1 MADRVSR
8 PPCYRCVDAGVTC
21 VPGTGRF
28 RSCERCRVK
37 RGKCS
42 VDPPEEAEG
51 SGAVTRREMEEMLDA
66 AAERAAVMV
75 VDMVS
80 ERFDQIS
87 TELASLREL
96 VDGLYVAEDEDSEE
110 EYVDSEG
117 DEELSEKAKGK
128 RVAKK

>member
-1 MADRVSR
+1 M
-8 PPCYRCVDAGVTC
+8 
-21 VPGTGRF
+21 
-28 RSCERCRVK
+28 
-37 RGKCS
+37 
-42 VDPPEEAEG
+42 DPPEEAEG
-51 SGAVTRREMEEMLDA
+51 SGVVTRREIEEMLDV
-66 AAERAAVMV
+66 AAERAASMV

-87 TELASLREL
+87 TELASLQEL
-96 VDGLYVAEDEDSEE
+96 VDGLYVAKDEDSEE

>member
-1 MADRVSR
+1 M
-8 PPCYRCVDAGVTC
+8 
-21 VPGTGRF
+21 
-28 RSCERCRVK
+28 K

-51 SGAVTRREMEEMLDA
+51 SGAVTRREIEEMLDV
-66 AAERAAVMV
+66 AAERAASMV

>member
-1 MADRVSR
+1 MS
-8 PPCYRCVDAGVTC
+8 AGVTC

-28 RSCERCRVK
+28 RSCERCRAK

-51 SGAVTRREMEEMLDA
+51 SGAVTRREVEEMLDT

-87 TELASLREL
+87 TELAYLREL
-96 VDGLYVAEDEDSEE
+96 VDGLYVDEDEDEDSEE

-117 DEELSEKAKGK
+117 DEGLSEKARGK